1 MSAQFEGASDDLLFE
16 RQESNSENNHDDSN
30 DFQDEGTSNDNDKIV
45 VAAVGK
51 IFITCSG
58 CNRTFSAY
66 SGVVKCKSCLAQDRV
81 VSQHQVEDG
90 NIF

>member
-1 MSAQFEGASDDLLFE
+1 MICCSKDKNRIPKTIMMTVTIFRMKELLMIMIK
-16 RQESNSENNHDDSN
+16 SY
-30 DFQDEGTSNDNDKIV
+30 V

-81 VSQHQVEDG
+81 DSQHQVEDG